1 MRCLGLLVT
10 LAALAAGTAS
20 GASAPALADVGPA
33 ARFERAPSCPAELPA
48 LRTARCG
55 FLVVPENRSDPRG
68 RTIRLAVAVVPAVA
82 ERPAPEPLVFL
93 EGGPGGSAFLESQRL
108 VDAGFNRDR
117 DLILV
122 DQRGTPIRS
131 PSSPAR
137 SSTSS
142 TFER

>member
-1 MRCLGLLVT
+1 MIAAAGRTTARALLGLLVIRRPGRGYR
-10 LAALAAGTAS
+10 LWRIGPRARRRRPGGSLRARALLPGQ
-20 GASAPALADVGPA
+20 
-33 ARFERAPSCPAELPA
+33 LPA

-122 DQRGTPIRS
+122 DQRGTL
-131 PSSPAR
+131 
-137 SSTSS
+137 
-142 TFER
+142 